1 MPGSCNLANIMLCT
15 DLILAILPLL
25 LYLSHLSHAMI
36 LEVIQSTHTQ
46 QIHTKS
52 VLSCRQHLRRR
63 QPPLA
68 AMGPAGCAHLNGF
81 YLDVSNSSS
90 SAFSDGES
98 DQPSRTTM
106 LIKALRNNR
115 LRSREWLDASASV
128 CVCPEKVTAKK
139 QLSHLRCHYTDG
151 QKHVVSVP

>member
-1 MPGSCNLANIMLCT
+1 MLCT

-36 LEVIQSTHTQ
+36 LEVIQSTHTHTHTHTHTQ

-68 AMGPAGCAHLNGF
+68 AMGPAGCPVDGF

-98 DQPSRTTM
+98 DQPSRMTM